1 VKAALDVHRLL
12 IERGVRH
19 EILRLPRPVA
29 SSDELPAVLGVDP
42 ASCTTTVLYAGADA
56 TFAAAVVPAG
66 ARPSLGPLQR
76 TLGSG
81 TLRLARAEEVNAVTD
96 FAAPLLPPVGLPEQ
110 VRVVLHFGLSGVLYT
125 ATGESGTA
133 LGLDVVDLVAI
144 TLADVADLRPEPLG
158 GPVPDRPL
166 GR

>member
-12 IERGVRH
+12 IERGIRH

-42 ASCTTTVLYAGADA
+42 ATCTTTVLYAAANA

-66 ARPSLGPLQR
+66 ARPSLATLQR

-81 TLRLARAEEVNAVTD
+81 ALRPARPEEVNAVTD
-96 FAAPLLPPVGLPEQ
+96 FAAPLLPAVGLPAQ
-110 VRVVLHFGLSGVLYT
+110 VPVVVHFGVSGVVYT

-133 LGLDVVDLVAI
+133 LGLDLVDLVAT
-144 TLADVADLRPEPLG
+144 TLAEVADLRPQPLG
-158 GPVPDRPL
+158 AVPDRPP